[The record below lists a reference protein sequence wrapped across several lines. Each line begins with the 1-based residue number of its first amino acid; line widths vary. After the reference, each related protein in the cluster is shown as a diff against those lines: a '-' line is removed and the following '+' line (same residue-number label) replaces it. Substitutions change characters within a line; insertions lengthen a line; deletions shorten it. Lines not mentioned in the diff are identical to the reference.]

1 MMGEMHPIWGDG
13 PDLKRMA
20 ETLANNTEEIAGLIL
35 RVKALEEQIGQTAII
50 TTTPIGGFQPRNRR
64 FNNG

>member
-13 PDLKRMA
+13 PDLKQMA
-20 ETLANNTEEIAGLIL
+20 ETLENAVNEISDLML

-50 TTTPIGGFQPRNRR
+50 TTAPIGAFQPRNRR
-64 FNNG
+64 FNV